1 LTEEFA
7 DRLYARDWVV
17 YVAEERQAQLTWRI
31 AVDTGGTFTD
41 VVALDGATGAELVF
55 KTPSTPDDP
64 SRAFEAGIR
73 GVLEQ
78 MAGDA
83 SDVEM
88 VLHGSTVATNA
99 ILEAKY
105 SRMGLIVTRGYQHML
120 EVARQNVPGVFGA
133 ITYWIKPPRV
143 VPLELVREVGGRI
156 DHQGTEIEAVDE
168 PAVRLVAAEY
178 RQMGIEAIA
187 VSLMH
192 SYRDPAHERR
202 VRELILDEH
211 PDCFVSLSSD
221 VIREYR
227 EYERTLSTCLNTG
240 LMPLL
245 SRYVGRLQDRSG
257 DLGVEAPLRIM
268 KSSGG
273 VARASELIER
283 PIAAA
288 LSGPAAGVIAAAALA
303 AEDGYRDVLTLD
315 MGGTSADIALV
326 ENGTPRLLSEGKVDI
341 YDIKSTMVDLTTVGA
356 GGGSIAWLGASGA
369 LRVGPE
375 SAGSTPGPACYG
387 KGGEAPTVT
396 DANLV
401 LGRISPYL
409 LGGTIQLD
417 GDAARQAI
425 ATEIAEPMGLSV
437 DDAASGILRIAVHN
451 MALGVRLVSVQRG
464 RDPRGYVLVP
474 FGGAGGLH
482 AARVA
487 DELGI
492 RRILV
497 PASPGATSAEG
508 LLQSDVRVDHVIT
521 QVMRE
526 DRVDVGV
533 LERAAGDL
541 RARALAELR
550 AEGFAP
556 DGITLEWFFDMRYAG
571 QAYEIRVQ
579 VQLSGDGVSAQTVQR
594 AVDDFH
600 ALHERHYGYSY
611 EGESR
616 VELVNVGITGFGRF
630 QRPPGGG
637 RQAEQRSWDGLR
649 KTTRPVVV
657 AQGAAPVECSVYD
670 RPLGALAG
678 ALGGPAIVEQYDSTI
693 VVEDGWQA
701 TAVES
706 GHLVM
711 DRVA

>member
-1 LTEEFA
+1 MDQHGTRHGCPQPVVQTAARCAVWSSRRRTTRARWAIRSAIPSVRRVPSTASRAARPPRGAAAKCNGRDPAARRWRQRTALITPAARPLRGLTGMRRR
-7 DRLYARDWVV
+7 RLYSRRSAV
-17 YVAEERQAQLTWRI
+17 YELGGSADVAWRI

-64 SRAFEAGIR
+64 SLAFETAIR

-78 MAGDA
+78 MDRDGAE
-83 SDVEM
+83 VEM

-341 YDIKSTMVDLTTVGA
+341 YDIKSPMVDLTTVGA

-375 SAGSTPGPACYG
+375 SAGSPPGPACYD

-396 DANLV
+396 DATLV

-417 GDAARQAI
+417 GDAARRAI

-550 AEGFAP
+550 AEG
-556 DGITLEWFFDMRYAG
+556 
-571 QAYEIRVQ
+571 
-579 VQLSGDGVSAQTVQR
+579 
-594 AVDDFH
+594 
-600 ALHERHYGYSY
+600 
-611 EGESR
+611 
-616 VELVNVGITGFGRF
+616 
-630 QRPPGGG
+630 
-637 RQAEQRSWDGLR
+637 
-649 KTTRPVVV
+649 
-657 AQGAAPVECSVYD
+657 
-670 RPLGALAG
+670 
-678 ALGGPAIVEQYDSTI
+678 
-693 VVEDGWQA
+693 
-701 TAVES
+701 
-706 GHLVM
+706 
-711 DRVA
+711 

>member
-1 LTEEFA
+1 MPTAF
-7 DRLYARDWVV
+7 LYTR
-17 YVAEERQAQLTWRI
+17 AEESWVSWRI

-41 VVALDGATGAELVF
+41 VVALNGSTGEELVF
-55 KTPSTPDDP
+55 KTSSTPDDP

-78 MAGDA
+78 MDAEAGA
-83 SDVEM
+83 VEM

-156 DHQGTEIEAVDE
+156 DHRGDEIEPVDE
-168 PAVRLVAAEY
+168 DGVRRVAAEY
-178 RQMGIEAIA
+178 KELGIEAIA

-192 SYRDPAHERR
+192 SYRDTAHEQR
-202 VRELILDEH
+202 VRELILEEH
-211 PDCFVSLSSD
+211 PECFVSLSSD

-245 SRYVGRLQDRSG
+245 SRYVGRLQDRFG
-257 DLGVEAPLRIM
+257 GLGVDAPLRIM

-273 VARASELIER
+273 VARAQELIER

-303 AEDGYRDVLTLD
+303 AEDGHQDVLTLD
-315 MGGTSADIALV
+315 MGGTSADIALI

-341 YDIKSTMVDLTTVGA
+341 YDIKSPMVDLTTVGA

-409 LGGTIQLD
+409 LGGSIELD
-417 GDAARQAI
+417 REAARQAI
-425 ATEIAEPMGLSV
+425 ATKIAEPMGLSV
-437 DDAASGILRIAVHN
+437 EEAASGILRIAVHN

-464 RDPRGYVLVP
+464 RDPRSYVLVP

-482 AARVA
+482 AALVA

-492 RRILV
+492 TRILV
-497 PASPGATSAEG
+497 PVSPGATSAEG

-521 QVMRE
+521 HVMRE
-526 DRVDVGV
+526 DRVERGV
-533 LERAAGDL
+533 LEAAAGDL
-541 RARALAELR
+541 RERTLGELR
-550 AEGFAP
+550 EEGFEA
-556 DGITLEWFFDMRYAG
+556 DGVTLQWFLDMRYAG
-571 QAYEIRVQ
+571 QAYEIRVP
-579 VQLSGDGVSAQTVQR
+579 VELDGGLSDDSVAA
-594 AVDDFH
+594 AVRDFH
-600 ALHERHYGYSY
+600 AIHERQYGYSY
-611 EGESR
+611 EGESQ

-630 QRPPGGG
+630 ERP
-637 RQAEQRSWDGLR
+637 RSRATEGERRGWEELR
-649 KTTRPVVV
+649 KATRPIVL
-657 AQGAAPVECSVYD
+657 AQGAAPMACGVHD
-670 RPLGALAG
+670 RPTWALDEP
-678 ALGGPAIVEQYDSTI
+678 LRGPAIVEQYDSTV

-701 TAVES
+701 TALAS
-706 GHLVM
+706 GHLAL

>member
-1 LTEEFA
+1 MDA
-7 DRLYARDWVV
+7 
-17 YVAEERQAQLTWRI
+17 
-31 AVDTGGTFTD
+31 
-41 VVALDGATGAELVF
+41 
-55 KTPSTPDDP
+55 
-64 SRAFEAGIR
+64 EAG
-73 GVLEQ
+73 
-78 MAGDA
+78 A
-83 SDVEM
+83 VEM

-105 SRMGLIVTRGYQHML
+105 SRMGLIVTRGYRHML

-143 VPLELVREVGGRI
+143 VPLELVREVGGRL
-156 DHQGTEIEAVDE
+156 DHRGRELE
-168 PAVRLVAAEY
+168 PVAEDDVRRVAAEY
-178 RQMGIEAIA
+178 RELGIEAIA

-202 VRELILDEH
+202 VRELILEEH
-211 PDCFVSLSSD
+211 PECFVSLSSD

-257 DLGVEAPLRIM
+257 DLGVDAPLRIM

-303 AEDGYRDVLTLD
+303 AEDGYTDVLTLD
-315 MGGTSADIALV
+315 MGGTSADIALI
-326 ENGTPRLLSEGKVDI
+326 ENGTPRLLNEGKVDI
-341 YDIKSTMVDLTTVGA
+341 YDIKSPMVDLTTVGA

-387 KGGEAPTVT
+387 KGGESPTVT

-417 GDAARQAI
+417 RDAAGQAI
-425 ATEIAEPMGLSV
+425 RSKIAEPMGLSV
-437 DDAASGILRIAVHN
+437 LEAASGILRIADHN

-482 AARVA
+482 AALVA
-487 DELGI
+487 EELGI

-497 PASPGATSAEG
+497 PVSPGATSAEG

-521 QVMRE
+521 HVMRQ
-526 DRVDVGV
+526 DRVDADA
-533 LERAAGDL
+533 LDRAAQDL
-541 RARALAELR
+541 RA
-550 AEGFAP
+550 
-556 DGITLEWFFDMRYAG
+556 
-571 QAYEIRVQ
+571 
-579 VQLSGDGVSAQTVQR
+579 
-594 AVDDFH
+594 
-600 ALHERHYGYSY
+600 
-611 EGESR
+611 
-616 VELVNVGITGFGRF
+616 
-630 QRPPGGG
+630 
-637 RQAEQRSWDGLR
+637 
-649 KTTRPVVV
+649 
-657 AQGAAPVECSVYD
+657 
-670 RPLGALAG
+670 
-678 ALGGPAIVEQYDSTI
+678 
-693 VVEDGWQA
+693 
-701 TAVES
+701 
-706 GHLVM
+706 
-711 DRVA
+711 

>member
-1 LTEEFA
+1 MA
-7 DRLYARDWVV
+7 
-17 YVAEERQAQLTWRI
+17 WRI

-64 SRAFEAGIR
+64 SRAFEEGIR

-78 MAGDA
+78 MDGDA
-83 SDVEM
+83 ADVDM

-156 DHQGTEIEAVDE
+156 DHQGAEIEPVDE
-168 PAVRLVAAEY
+168 AGVRRIAAEY

-202 VRELILDEH
+202 VGELILDEH

-257 DLGVEAPLRIM
+257 DLGVDAPLRIM

-303 AEDGYRDVLTLD
+303 AEDGYTDVLTLD
-315 MGGTSADIALV
+315 MGGTSADIALI

-341 YDIKSTMVDLTTVGA
+341 YDIKSPMVDLTTVGA

-387 KGGEAPTVT
+387 KGGESPTVT

-417 GDAARQAI
+417 RDAAEQAI
-425 ATEIAEPMGLSV
+425 RTKIAEPMGLSV
-437 DDAASGILRIAVHN
+437 LEAASGILRIAVHN

-482 AARVA
+482 AALVA
-487 DELGI
+487 EELGI
-492 RRILV
+492 RRILLPV
-497 PASPGATSAEG
+497 SPGATSAEG

-521 QVMRE
+521 HVMRQ
-526 DRVDVGV
+526 DRVELPV
-533 LERAAGDL
+533 LNAATSDLRDRAAD
-541 RARALAELR
+541 ELR
-550 AEGFAP
+550 DEGFEG
-556 DGITLEWFFDMRYAG
+556 DGVTLEWFFDMRYAG
-571 QAYEIRVQ
+571 QAYEIRVP
-579 VQLSGDGVSAQTVQR
+579 VALPGDGLSAEIVGT
-594 AVDDFH
+594 AVEDFH
-600 ALHERHYGYSY
+600 RLHERNYGYAY
-611 EGESR
+611 EGESQ
-616 VELVNVGITGFGRF
+616 VELVNVGITGFGRLA
-630 QRPPGGG
+630 RPAGTPGEADERGW
-637 RQAEQRSWDGLR
+637 EQLR
-649 KTTRPVVV
+649 KATRPVVV
-657 AQGAAPVECSVYD
+657 TQGAEPVDCGVYD
-670 RPLGALAG
+670 RPLGALAEPL
-678 ALGGPAIVEQYDSTI
+678 AGPAIVEQYDSTV

-701 TAVES
+701 TALGT
-706 GHLVM
+706 GHLVL